1 MPTMPYPTNTDIAI
15 QNNSTGQVDY
25 LQFQGSQLVASDAIT
40 YAGAGWNVVAQ
51 GNYGGPA
58 QHDLVMQNQ
67 SSGFVDILQLDANG
81 NLVSSVMSNVAVPH
95 IVGRG
100 LFNSGV
106 AGELGSTL
114 VSQLA
119 DGELDM
125 LAFDGS
131 GQLIHSD
138 LVTGTVGLP
147 TAVGVAE
154 GAFFFPLFAGK
165 GTRSNDSIV
174 TQLADGSIDDI
185 GLSGDF
191 QTSTLAFTASLL
203 LPGSAGLAP
212 VQAVN
217 QEEDIGTGNDSV
229 SDAGLTGTGGIHL
242 EGVQLIQQLANG
254 AFNNLFVDSGYGDAA
269 HEGTIY
275 GSNQLNL
282 ALPGW
287 HVVDAGGVAKEIFP
301 IT

>member
-1 MPTMPYPTNTDIAI
+1 MPTMPYPTNTDIAV
-15 QNNSTGQVDY
+15 QNNTTGQVDY
-25 LQFQGSQLVASDAIT
+25 LQFQGSQLIGSATRD
-40 YAGAGWNVVAQ
+40 YAGPGWNVVAQ
-51 GNYGGPA
+51 GDFNGPA
-58 QHDLVMQNQ
+58 LRDLVVQNQ
-67 SSGFVDILQLDANG
+67 TTGFVDILKLDANG
-81 NLVSSVMSNVAVPH
+81 NMVGSVLSNVAVPH
-95 IVGRG
+95 IVGQG
-100 LFNSGV
+100 TFNSSAPGQV
-106 AGELGSTL
+106 GPTL

-125 LAFDGS
+125 LAFNAA

-138 LVTGTVGLP
+138 LVTNTVGLP
-147 TAVGVAE
+147 TAVGVGE
-154 GAFFFPLFAGK
+154 SLHFFPLFAGK
-165 GTRSNDSIV
+165 GTGNNDSIV

-191 QTSTLAFTASLL
+191 NAATLSFTNSLL

-217 QEEDIGTGNDSV
+217 QEAGGFFGNESID
-229 SDAGLTGTGGIHL
+229 GLPGTGGTAT
-242 EGVQLIQQLANG
+242 EGVQFVTQLANG
-254 AFNNLFVDSGYGDAA
+254 TFNNVFADSGYGDAV

-282 ALPGW
+282 AMPGW
-287 HVVDAGGVAKEIFP
+287 HAVDAGLIAREIFP